1 MNNMYIQENDI
12 ENDNIDESEEIRNTE
27 YSENDQIDES
37 DTDVSDNQIDSDRT
51 DDDPDTDAPQYKEYS
66 DEYLTSALEAILFSV
81 GESVSVDR
89 LAAALE
95 MEKKVLVKQ
104 LENII
109 YNYNNSDRGIRIV
122 ELDGSLQLC
131 TRNEYYGVL
140 AKIVNTPKKLSLTDV
155 VLETLS
161 IIAYKQPITRPEIE
175 AIRGVSCVHAIN
187 KLIEYNLVQEV
198 GRMDAP
204 GRPIMFGTTEEFL
217 RCFGVSSTSDLPLIS
232 PDKIEDFKKEALE
245 EADFTLSVDTS
256 EN

>member
-1 MNNMYIQENDI
+1 MINDGIQDTDI
-12 ENDNIDESEEIRNTE
+12 DNTETEYDKDPNVEGSDGETEADMSEE
-27 YSENDQIDES
+27 
-37 DTDVSDNQIDSDRT
+37 
-51 DDDPDTDAPQYKEYS
+51 PQYKEYS

-89 LAAALE
+89 LAVALD
-95 MEKKVLVKQ
+95 MEKRKLVKQ
-104 LENII
+104 LETVV
-109 YNYNNSDRGIRIV
+109 YNYNNSDRGIKIV
-122 ELDGSLQLC
+122 DLDGSLQLC
-131 TRNEYYGVL
+131 TKNEYYGVL

-217 RCFGVSSTSDLPLIS
+217 RCFGVSSTSDLPVIS

-256 EN
+256 SEE